1 MKAEREHKEKLLKEQ
16 TQLADQLEA
25 EKKSLSNL
33 KNSHEEEKS
42 TLQKEL
48 ERKMADINSTVKELN

>member
-1 MKAEREHKEKLLKEQ
+1 
-16 TQLADQLEA
+16 
-25 EKKSLSNL
+25 L